1 MLQVPVQVVLRVCS
15 DAVASCLTDRLWNRK
30 NRHLH
35 PVSEGFRKSTDHR
48 QSIG

>member
-1 MLQVPVQVVLRVCS
+1 MLQVPVQVVLRACS

-30 NRHLH
+30 NQHLH